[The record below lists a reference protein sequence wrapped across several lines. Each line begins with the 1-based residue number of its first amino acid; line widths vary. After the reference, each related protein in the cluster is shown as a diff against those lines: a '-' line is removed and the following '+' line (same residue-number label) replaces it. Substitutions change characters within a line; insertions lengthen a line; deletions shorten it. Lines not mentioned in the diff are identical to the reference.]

1 MSSRR
6 EQYREAARECIR
18 IAEITSDLKLRK
30 VLCQHAEEWL
40 KVAYSEQDHRFR
52 DVLADF
58 NAEQLM
64 TGDHLHRQ
72 AEQQQQATI
81 KKPRVR

>member
-30 VLCQHAEEWL
+30 VLRQHAQEWL
-40 KVAYSEQDHRFR
+40 KLAYSEQDHRFR

-64 TGDHLHRQ
+64 TGGYLHRQ
-72 AEQQQQATI
+72 SAQQQQART
-81 KKPRVR
+81 KKLLPR

>member
-30 VLCQHAEEWL
+30 VLRQHAQEWL
-40 KVAYSEQDHRFR
+40 KLAYAEQDHRFR

-58 NAEQLM
+58 NADQLM

-72 AEQQQQATI
+72 AEQQQQART
-81 KKPRVR
+81 KKPPPR

>member
-30 VLCQHAEEWL
+30 VLRQHAQEWL
-40 KVAYSEQDHRFR
+40 KLAYAEQDERFQGAVAASTPTR
-52 DVLADF
+52 S
-58 NAEQLM
+58 
-64 TGDHLHRQ
+64 
-72 AEQQQQATI
+72 
-81 KKPRVR
+81 

>member
-30 VLCQHAEEWL
+30 VLRQHAQEWL
-40 KVAYSEQDHRFR
+40 KLAYAEQDDRFR
-52 DVLADF
+52 NVLVDF
-58 NAEQLM
+58 NAERLM
-64 TGDHLHRQ
+64 PGGHLHRQ
-72 AEQQQQATI
+72 AEQQQQART
-81 KKPRVR
+81 KKPPPR

>member
-1 MSSRR
+1 MSRRR
-6 EQYREAARECIR
+6 EQNREAARECIR
-18 IAEITSDLKLRK
+18 IAEITSDLTLRK
-30 VLCQHAEEWL
+30 VLRQHAQEWL
-40 KVAYSEQDHRFR
+40 KLAYSEQDHRFR

-72 AEQQQQATI
+72 AEQQQQAGT
-81 KKPRVR
+81 KKPPPR